1 MSSPLPDIYSVKS
14 DHTASTF
21 ASASLAIACLI
32 ITLLI
37 DIFVYKRGYGR
48 PPIRADGFGYYL
60 YLPAIF
66 IHHDIHFRFFHDPDF
81 LAQIHAYYP
90 FSDLDWAGLKQQDDG
105 FANKYLVGTALMQ
118 LPFFLVAWIVARIG
132 SVGPLSGFEFPF
144 QVANCLSASAYFAA
158 SVYLLFRIVAMRT
171 SASTARLCLLF
182 ALTTTNLV
190 QYASY
195 DGSLSHIYSFF
206 LISGLC
212 ATAAKPDGRNGTALA
227 FGLLLGLAVIVRPT
241 NIVAVL
247 LFLLF
252 PKSATNT
259 HHHVIR
265 RIALV
270 VGGSIIAASPQA
282 LIWQITSGNPIF
294 YSYGDEGFNFLQ
306 PEVINYL
313 LSVRKGVFFWHPA
326 YFLMILSLL
335 MHYRNYRQETI
346 VFLSMIVLNLYLG
359 SAWWNWWLGG
369 SFGSRQ
375 TVDVLPTMIIATG
388 SAFAV
393 LKAARSSIVTALR
406 AIVVVLATINL
417 VLMYGYIA
425 HKIPIDETTW
435 EQYRS
440 FWNSVPLLVRKLHEK
455 IVCDSN
461 AAETERWCR
470 TGSVRSSD
478 RPGFSSK

>member
-1 MSSPLPDIYSVKS
+1 MSSPSRDIYSVKS
-14 DHTASTF
+14 DHTASAF

-37 DIFVYKRGYGR
+37 DIFVYKGGYNW
-48 PPIRADGFGYYL
+48 PPIRADGFGYHL

-66 IHHDIHFRFFHDPDF
+66 IHHDIHLRFFHDPDF

-90 FSDLDWAGLKQQDDG
+90 SSDWGDWGGLTQQDDG
-105 FANKYLVGTALMQ
+105 FVNKYPVGTALMQ

-144 QVANCLSASAYFAA
+144 QIANCLSASAYFAA

-182 ALTTTNLV
+182 ALTTTNV
-190 QYASY
+190 VFYASY
-195 DGSLSHIYSFF
+195 DGCLSHIYSFF

-270 VGGSIIAASPQA
+270 VAGSIVAASPQA
-282 LIWQITSGNPIF
+282 LIWQITSGSPIF
-294 YSYGDEGFNFLQ
+294 YSYRDEGFNFLQ

-326 YFLMILSLL
+326 YFLMILSLF
-335 MHYRNYRQETI
+335 MHYRNYRLETI
-346 VFLSMIVLNLYLG
+346 VFLSMIVLNLYVG
-359 SAWWNWWLGG
+359 SAWSSWEFGG

-393 LKAARSSIVTALR
+393 LKAARSSIVTASR

-417 VLMYGYIA
+417 VQMYGYIA
-425 HKIPIDETTW
+425 DKIPDDGTTW

-440 FWNSVPLLVRKLHEK
+440 FWNSVLLRVIRKLHEK
-455 IVCDSN
+455 I
-461 AAETERWCR
+461 TL
-470 TGSVRSSD
+470 
-478 RPGFSSK
+478 